1 MKWPAFAVTLAAV
14 ASIGTATL
22 AQDAWPT
29 KAVVVV
35 VPFAAG
41 GNTDVLARIFAERLS
56 ARLRQQFVIENRA
69 GGGGTTGVAYMT
81 KSAADGY
88 TLGVATTAGLASN
101 AVIMKEK
108 LGYNAE
114 RDVAYLYNMATQPN
128 LLVAHPS
135 VSAKTLP
142 ELIAWLK
149 ANPRRPMP
157 RRASERASTFAA
169 RCWPS
174 GRASR
179 CRR

>member
-81 KSAADGY
+81 SVFKTVCVVGRSLVFIGEVHAIVARARSAQGETEMARDRFGFLERHGVVKSYSSSTHEAVDTAS
-88 TLGVATTAGLASN
+88 LGETV
-101 AVIMKEK
+101 
-108 LGYNAE
+108 
-114 RDVAYLYNMATQPN
+114 
-128 LLVAHPS
+128 
-135 VSAKTLP
+135 
-142 ELIAWLK
+142 
-149 ANPRRPMP
+149 
-157 RRASERASTFAA
+157 F
-169 RCWPS
+169 
-174 GRASR
+174 
-179 CRR
+179 